1 MNTNALFQ
9 DIFQYLTWIQEAQ
22 DFGTIVMLSE
32 KVNILFNFLFYF
44 LEWGN

>member
-1 MNTNALFQ
+1 MNTNGLFESL
-9 DIFQYLTWIQEAQ
+9 FQYLTWIEEAQ

-32 KVNILFNFLFYF
+32 KVNILLNFLFYF